1 MKFGLMKREPSYF
14 FENIHEDL
22 ERFLKETF
30 GELEPYTADNKPFE
44 RAFRPAIQI
53 TENKNEYNIDVE
65 LTGVKKE
72 DIEVNLTDES
82 ISICAEAK
90 FEKQNKED
98 KLHLSEFRYGKFMR
112 TIPFENKIDTE
123 KSKCEYKD
131 GILHVKLIKKE
142 PDKINEVKKLT
153 IE

>member
-1 MKFGLMKREPSYF
+1 MKFGLMKIEPSYF
-14 FENIHEDL
+14 FENIHDDL

-72 DIEVNLTDES
+72 DIEVNLTDE
-82 ISICAEAK
+82 
-90 FEKQNKED
+90 
-98 KLHLSEFRYGKFMR
+98 
-112 TIPFENKIDTE
+112 
-123 KSKCEYKD
+123 
-131 GILHVKLIKKE
+131 
-142 PDKINEVKKLT
+142 
-153 IE
+153 